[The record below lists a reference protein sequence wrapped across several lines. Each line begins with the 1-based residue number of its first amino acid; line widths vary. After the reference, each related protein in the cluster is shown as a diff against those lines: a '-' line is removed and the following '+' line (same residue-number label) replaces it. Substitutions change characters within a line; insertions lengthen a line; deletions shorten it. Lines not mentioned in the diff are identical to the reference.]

1 MGPQLGKFYDSIK
14 DSKNFEIIFVSSDRD
29 ASQFKEYYDEQ
40 AAWAALPFKDRA
52 TKNALSKKYK
62 VRGIPTLVILD
73 GKTGETITLDGRD
86 GVSSEPEAF
95 PWKPPSVQDI
105 LAALPPFVDKEGE
118 EVSLSE
124 RPGPLLL
131 YFSAH
136 WCPPCR
142 GFTPKL
148 VEFFSELEKKYPEA
162 SIAFVSSDKDS
173 KAWASYYQSMGEN
186 WLSLPYDA
194 RDQKEKLSKAF
205 GVSGIPSLV
214 LLDSEANGRNTITT
228 SGRSFVMENQI
239 EDFPRSWAPKPY
251 ADLFVHPTEEKSDT
265 LFFYAT
271 EDAGIAEQVVR
282 LCDIKPPKGE
292 ATLVLLDLDD
302 DGAYYLAN
310 TSDVSEGAL
319 AKFLKEPGPR
329 QQLKSP

>member
-1 MGPQLGKFYDSIK
+1 MG
-14 DSKNFEIIFVSSDRD
+14 
-29 ASQFKEYYDEQ
+29 
-40 AAWAALPFKDRA
+40 
-52 TKNALSKKYK
+52 
-62 VRGIPTLVILD
+62 
-73 GKTGETITLDGRD
+73 
-86 GVSSEPEAF
+86 
-95 PWKPPSVQDI
+95 
-105 LAALPPFVDKEGE
+105 GE

-148 VEFFSELEKKYPEA
+148 VEFFSKLEKKYPDA

-173 KAWASYYQSMGEN
+173 KAWASYFQSMGEN

-194 RDQKEKLSKAF
+194 RNQKERLSKAF
-205 GVSGIPSLV
+205 GVNGIPSLI
-214 LLDSEANGRNTITT
+214 LLDSEANGRETITT
-228 SGRSFVMENQI
+228 SGRGFVMENQI

-251 ADLFVHPTEEKSDT
+251 ADLCQTADKNVYGPKALATKNESSDT

-310 TSDVSEGAL
+310 TSDVSEAAL
-319 AKFLKEPGPR
+319 AKFLKEPGSR

>member
-1 MGPQLGKFYDSIK
+1 M
-14 DSKNFEIIFVSSDRD
+14 SSDRD

-95 PWKPPSVQDI
+95 PWKPPSVADI
-105 LAALPPFVDKEGE
+105 LSALPPFVDKEGE

-142 GFTPKL
+142 GFTPKF
-148 VEFFSELEKKYPEA
+148 VEFFSELEKKYP
-162 SIAFVSSDKDS
+162 
-173 KAWASYYQSMGEN
+173 
-186 WLSLPYDA
+186 
-194 RDQKEKLSKAF
+194 
-205 GVSGIPSLV
+205 
-214 LLDSEANGRNTITT
+214 
-228 SGRSFVMENQI
+228 
-239 EDFPRSWAPKPY
+239 
-251 ADLFVHPTEEKSDT
+251 
-265 LFFYAT
+265 
-271 EDAGIAEQVVR
+271 
-282 LCDIKPPKGE
+282 
-292 ATLVLLDLDD
+292 
-302 DGAYYLAN
+302 
-310 TSDVSEGAL
+310 DVS
-319 AKFLKEPGPR
+319 
-329 QQLKSP
+329 

>member
-1 MGPQLGKFYDSIK
+1 MGVVALYFSAHWCPPCRGFTPQMGKFYDSIK
-14 DSKNFEIIFVSSDRD
+14 ATKNFEIIFVSSDRD

-52 TKNALSKKYK
+52 TKNALSKKFK

-73 GKTGETITLDGRD
+73 GK
-86 GVSSEPEAF
+86 
-95 PWKPPSVQDI
+95 K
-105 LAALPPFVDKEGE
+105 GE

-148 VEFFSELEKKYPEA
+148 VEFYSELEKKYPEA

-205 GVSGIPSLV
+205 GVSGIPSLI
-214 LLDSEANGRNTITT
+214 LLDSEAN
-228 SGRSFVMENQI
+228 S
-239 EDFPRSWAPKPY
+239 
-251 ADLFVHPTEEKSDT
+251 
-265 LFFYAT
+265 
-271 EDAGIAEQVVR
+271 
-282 LCDIKPPKGE
+282 
-292 ATLVLLDLDD
+292 
-302 DGAYYLAN
+302 
-310 TSDVSEGAL
+310 
-319 AKFLKEPGPR
+319 
-329 QQLKSP
+329 

>member
-1 MGPQLGKFYDSIK
+1 MGIK

-52 TKNALSKKYK
+52 TKNALSKKFK

-73 GKTGETITLDGRD
+73 GKTGETITLDGRA

-95 PWKPPSVQDI
+95 PWKPPSVADI
-105 LAALPPFVDKEGE
+105 LSALPPFVDKEGE

-131 YFSAH
+131 FSAH

-205 GVSGIPSLV
+205 GVNGIPLWCYW
-214 LLDSEANGRNTITT
+214 I
-228 SGRSFVMENQI
+228 
-239 EDFPRSWAPKPY
+239 PKPMGETQSRRLV
-251 ADLFVHPTEEKSDT
+251 DL
-265 LFFYAT
+265 L
-271 EDAGIAEQVVR
+271 
-282 LCDIKPPKGE
+282 
-292 ATLVLLDLDD
+292 
-302 DGAYYLAN
+302 
-310 TSDVSEGAL
+310 
-319 AKFLKEPGPR
+319 
-329 QQLKSP
+329 

>member
-1 MGPQLGKFYDSIK
+1 MG
-14 DSKNFEIIFVSSDRD
+14 
-29 ASQFKEYYDEQ
+29 
-40 AAWAALPFKDRA
+40 
-52 TKNALSKKYK
+52 
-62 VRGIPTLVILD
+62 
-73 GKTGETITLDGRD
+73 
-86 GVSSEPEAF
+86 
-95 PWKPPSVQDI
+95 
-105 LAALPPFVDKEGE
+105 
-118 EVSLSE
+118 SE

-148 VEFFSELEKKYPEA
+148 VEFFSELEKKYPDA

-173 KAWASYYQSMGEN
+173 KAWAVN
-186 WLSLPYDA
+186 
-194 RDQKEKLSKAF
+194 
-205 GVSGIPSLV
+205 GIPSLV
-214 LLDSEANGRNTITT
+214 LLDSEANGRETITT
-228 SGRSFVMENQI
+228 SGRSFVMENCV

-251 ADLFVHPTEEKSDT
+251 ADLCKTAECKGSSINDEKALCVFVHQMEDKNVEGLKALATKEEKSDT
-265 LFFYAT
+265 LFFYAAA
-271 EDAGIAEQVVR
+271 DSGIAEQVVR

-310 TSDVSEGAL
+310 TGDVSEGAL

>member
-1 MGPQLGKFYDSIK
+1 MG
-14 DSKNFEIIFVSSDRD
+14 
-29 ASQFKEYYDEQ
+29 
-40 AAWAALPFKDRA
+40 DRA
-52 TKNALSKKYK
+52 TKNALSKKFK

-105 LAALPPFVDKEGE
+105 LSSLPPFVDKEGE

-148 VEFFSELEKKYPEA
+148 
-162 SIAFVSSDKDS
+162 
-173 KAWASYYQSMGEN
+173 
-186 WLSLPYDA
+186 
-194 RDQKEKLSKAF
+194 
-205 GVSGIPSLV
+205 
-214 LLDSEANGRNTITT
+214 
-228 SGRSFVMENQI
+228 
-239 EDFPRSWAPKPY
+239 
-251 ADLFVHPTEEKSDT
+251 
-265 LFFYAT
+265 
-271 EDAGIAEQVVR
+271 AEQVVR

-302 DGAYYLAN
+302 
-310 TSDVSEGAL
+310 
-319 AKFLKEPGPR
+319 
-329 QQLKSP
+329 

>member
-1 MGPQLGKFYDSIK
+1 MG
-14 DSKNFEIIFVSSDRD
+14 
-29 ASQFKEYYDEQ
+29 EYYDEQ

-52 TKNALSKKYK
+52 TKNALSKKFK

-95 PWKPPSVQDI
+95 PWKPPSIQEI
-105 LAALPPFVDKEGE
+105 LSALPPFVDKEGE
-118 EVSLSE
+118 EVALSE

-142 GFTPKL
+142 GFTPKP
-148 VEFFSELEKKYPEA
+148 VEFFSKLEKKYPDA

-173 KAWASYYQSMGEN
+173 KAWASYFQSMGEH

-205 GVSGIPSLV
+205 GVNGIPSLV

-228 SGRSFVMENQI
+228 SGRSFVMENCV
-239 EDFPRSWAPKPY
+239 ENFPRSWAPKPY
-251 ADLFVHPTEEKSDT
+251 ADLTKTAECKGSSINDEKALCVFVHNKEEKSDT

-282 LCDIKPPKGE
+282 LCDVKPPKGE

-310 TSDVSEGAL
+310 TSDVSEAAL
-319 AKFLKEPGPR
+319 AKFLADPGKR

>member
-1 MGPQLGKFYDSIK
+1 MG
-14 DSKNFEIIFVSSDRD
+14 
-29 ASQFKEYYDEQ
+29 
-40 AAWAALPFKDRA
+40 
-52 TKNALSKKYK
+52 
-62 VRGIPTLVILD
+62 
-73 GKTGETITLDGRD
+73 
-86 GVSSEPEAF
+86 
-95 PWKPPSVQDI
+95 
-105 LAALPPFVDKEGE
+105 KEGE

-148 VEFFSELEKKYPEA
+148 VEFYSKLEKKYPEA

-194 RDQKEKLSKAF
+194 RDQMEDKNVDGLKA
-205 GVSGIPSLV
+205 L
-214 LLDSEANGRNTITT
+214 ATK
-228 SGRSFVMENQI
+228 Q
-239 EDFPRSWAPKPY
+239 
-251 ADLFVHPTEEKSDT
+251 EKSET

-302 DGAYYLAN
+302 DGAYYLTN
-310 TSDVSEGAL
+310 QSDVS
-319 AKFLKEPGPR
+319 
-329 QQLKSP
+329 